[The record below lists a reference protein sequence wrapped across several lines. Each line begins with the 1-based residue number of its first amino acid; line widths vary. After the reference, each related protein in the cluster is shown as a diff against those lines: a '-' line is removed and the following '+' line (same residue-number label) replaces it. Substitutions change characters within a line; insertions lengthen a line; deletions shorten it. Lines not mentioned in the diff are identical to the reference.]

1 MKTIK
6 CASFFILIFI
16 LTLLPLHAQELTLI
30 NIPETGFR
38 AVPGEVTKISAYDAC
53 TEIHNNAEY
62 DLFIPTSSLEE
73 WNDFYTKG
81 TTGTLS
87 LTDISITQGTDANT
101 DGKCDCVPCTYEI
114 EPNIPPNQYTT
125 MRLCFLQS
133 SLSTGVI
140 GYVDGNPYFM
150 IWDKTALWAILGFF
164 TSNTPMVFQ
173 LFEMQGATEVPICP
187 PHTYR
192 PLGT

>member
-73 WNDFYTKG
+73 WNDFNTKRSECFENQDFDAMEQYFAYRTDESDENDG
-81 TTGTLS
+81 GNALFATLEYWDGGVVFNNKKNCIAVYKNFEKKKHGID
-87 LTDISITQGTDANT
+87 LNQQGT
-101 DGKCDCVPCTYEI
+101 
-114 EPNIPPNQYTT
+114 
-125 MRLCFLQS
+125 
-133 SLSTGVI
+133 
-140 GYVDGNPYFM
+140 
-150 IWDKTALWAILGFF
+150 
-164 TSNTPMVFQ
+164 
-173 LFEMQGATEVPICP
+173 
-187 PHTYR
+187 
-192 PLGT
+192 